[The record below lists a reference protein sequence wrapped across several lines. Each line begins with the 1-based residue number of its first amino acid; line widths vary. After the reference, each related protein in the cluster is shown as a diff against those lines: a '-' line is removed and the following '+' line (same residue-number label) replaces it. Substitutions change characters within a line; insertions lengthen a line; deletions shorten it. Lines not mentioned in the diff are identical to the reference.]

1 MRDDADGFASGQ
13 KRARG
18 AKSPRLVP
26 ALRCLS
32 TWRQTWLS
40 QRRPCLGT
48 NAAGCGRQKGASRH
62 ACRTKGEGEGY
73 TEGRGQGDGGCHD
86 CDVQVQETWSCDTKF
101 MNTVNFLPAACAL
114 PGTSAG
120 TWTSGLACH
129 ASCLRHLVMVRAGP
143 EGVEFTFR
151 F

>member
-1 MRDDADGFASGQ
+1 MRGDADGFASGQ

-40 QRRPCLGT
+40 QRRPYLGT

-62 ACRTKGEGEGY
+62 ACRTKGGRGEGIQRG
-73 TEGRGQGDGGCHD
+73 EGR
-86 CDVQVQETWSCDTKF
+86 ETEAVMIAMYKCRR
-101 MNTVNFLPAACAL
+101 
-114 PGTSAG
+114 PGRVTQNS
-120 TWTSGLACH
+120 
-129 ASCLRHLVMVRAGP
+129 
-143 EGVEFTFR
+143 
-151 F
+151 